1 MNALKPRGPPTE
13 TRGMDGKRTTPD
25 EKTAAGAIEDVDV
38 SSAQERDELLTDLL
52 CHVYGTL
59 ASQNG

>member
-1 MNALKPRGPPTE
+1 
-13 TRGMDGKRTTPD
+13 MDGKRTTPD
-25 EKTAAGAIEDVDV
+25 ENTVSGAIEEVDV
-38 SSAQERDELLTDLL
+38 STTQERDELLTDLL

>member
-1 MNALKPRGPPTE
+1 MEPKA
-13 TRGMDGKRTTPD
+13 TPYPQTV
-25 EKTAAGAIEDVDV
+25 EGAIEEVKE
-38 SSAQERDELLTDLL
+38 SSSDERDELLTDLL

>member
-1 MNALKPRGPPTE
+1 MPDSSDSGNVDPKANPDPE
-13 TRGMDGKRTTPD
+13 TV
-25 EKTAAGAIEDVDV
+25 EGAVAEIME
-38 SSAQERDELLTDLL
+38 SSSDERDELLTDLL

>member
-1 MNALKPRGPPTE
+1 VDPQQ
-13 TRGMDGKRTTPD
+13 TPD
-25 EKTAAGAIEDVDV
+25 LKTVENAVEEVRT
-38 SSAQERDELLTDLL
+38 SSDTERDELLTDLL

>member
-1 MNALKPRGPPTE
+1 VDPQ
-13 TRGMDGKRTTPD
+13 TPD
-25 EKTAAGAIEDVDV
+25 LKTVEGAVEEVKA
-38 SSAQERDELLTDLL
+38 SSEEERDELLTDLL

>member
-1 MNALKPRGPPTE
+1 MEPKA
-13 TRGMDGKRTTPD
+13 TPD
-25 EKTAAGAIEDVDV
+25 PQTAVGAIEEVRE
-38 SSAQERDELLTDLL
+38 SSCDERDELLTDLL